1 MKKLTAGIFSILLG
15 MVAVNSADAAV
26 ASKGYVDSKVGANT
40 TSIETL
46 AQTVADNKTAAE
58 NLLNSYKET
67 NDAAVKANADAIAD
81 NKGLIQSNATAIGS
95 NTDAIAAE
103 KTARE
108 NADNAIK
115 ATIGTVAEGTTVVE
129 MISEAQTNAMYND
142 TAVRGLI
149 SGNAS
154 AIETLNGEQ
163 ETQDGRIAALET
175 SLAEG
180 GATANA
186 IAQALADAKSYSD
199 EKDEAQTAELQTYAD
214 TAETDAVASAKSYTD
229 TEIAKLTSTENGIL
243 KQANAYTDAEV
254 KELADG
260 QVKTNADAIADLDAA
275 YKAADTAL
283 DGKITEEATARKN
296 ADDAINATIGEV
308 TEGKTVVEMISDA
321 KAAATYNDTE
331 VRGLI
336 SGNADAI
343 DALETEQD
351 TQDAAIAT
359 AQAAAEAAQTQ
370 ADKGVADAAAAQ
382 ITANAAIPAPTAE
395 CSNPTNKCVLTYNNS
410 AYTWEVIE
418 RGTGEV
424 IE

>member
-26 ASKGYVDSKVGANT
+26 ASKGYVDSKVGENT
-40 TSIETL
+40 TSIATL

-67 NDAAVKANADAIAD
+67 NDAAVKANTDAIAE
-81 NKGLIQSNATAIGS
+81 NKELIQSNATAIGS

-108 NADNAIK
+108 SADNAIK
-115 ATIGTVAEGTTVVE
+115 ATIGTLPEGVKDVV
-129 MISEAQTNAMYND
+129 SY
-142 TAVRGLI
+142 
-149 SGNAS
+149 
-154 AIETLNGEQ
+154 IETESDTTALAGRV
-163 ETQDGRIAALET
+163 ETAESDIDALQA

-180 GATANA
+180 GTTANA

-199 EKDEAQTAELQTYAD
+199 EKDEVQTAELQTYAD

-254 KELADG
+254 KKLADG

-275 YKAADTAL
+275 YKAADATL

-308 TEGKTVVEMISDA
+308 AEGKTVVQMISDA

-382 ITANAAIPAPTAE
+382 ATANAAIPAPTAQ
-395 CSNPTNKCVLTYNNS
+395 CSNKGNKCVLVVGESGY
-410 AYTWEVIE
+410 AWEVIE
-418 RGTGEV
+418 RGTGET

>member
-26 ASKGYVDSKVGANT
+26 ASKDYVDTKVRANT

-46 AQTVADNKTAAE
+46 TQTVADNKTAAE
-58 NLLNSYKET
+58 KLVSDYKAE
-67 NDAAVKANADAIAD
+67 NDAKVTKNISDIATLTGLVGDNADAIAAQTQA
-81 NKGLIQSNATAIGS
+81 LAT
-95 NTDAIAAE
+95 E

-108 NADNAIK
+108 DADKAISDK
-115 ATIGTVAEGTTVVE
+115 IGTVAEGTTVVE
-129 MISEAQTNAMYND
+129 MISEAQTNATYDD

-154 AIETLNGEQ
+154 AIEALNGEQ
-163 ETQDGRIAALET
+163 DTQDGRIDALET

-186 IAQALADAKSYSD
+186 IAQALADANAYTDVEVK
-199 EKDEAQTAELQTYAD
+199 ELADGQVKTNADAIAAINNAD
-214 TAETDAVASAKSYTD
+214 T
-229 TEIAKLTSTENGIL
+229 GIL

-254 KELADG
+254 KKLADG

-283 DGKITEEATARKN
+283 DGKITEEATARESADN
-296 ADDAINATIGEV
+296 AISSKIGNV

-370 ADKGVADAAAAQ
+370 ADKGVADAATAQAAAEAAQ
-382 ITANAAIPAPTAE
+382 TTANAAIPAPTDE

-410 AYTWEVIE
+410 AYAWEVIE
-418 RGTGEV
+418 RATGET

>member
-26 ASKGYVDSKVGANT
+26 ASKGYVDSKVGENT
-40 TSIETL
+40 TSIQTL
-46 AQTVADNKTAAE
+46 TQTVAANKTAAE
-58 NLLNSYKET
+58 KLVSDYKAE
-67 NDAAVKANADAIAD
+67 NDAKVTKNTSDIATLTGLVGDNADAIAAQTQA
-81 NKGLIQSNATAIGS
+81 LAT
-95 NTDAIAAE
+95 E

-108 NADNAIK
+108 NADNAISEK
-115 ATIGTVAEGTTVVE
+115 IGTVDEGKTVVE
-129 MISEAQTNAMYND
+129 MISEAETSATYDD
-142 TAVRGLI
+142 TEVRGLI

-163 ETQDGRIAALET
+163 DTQDGRLDVLEA

-180 GATANA
+180 GDTANA
-186 IAQALADAKSYSD
+186 IAKALAD
-199 EKDEAQTAELQTYAD
+199 
-214 TAETDAVASAKSYTD
+214 
-229 TEIAKLTSTENGIL
+229 
-243 KQANAYTDAEV
+243 ANAYTDAEV
-254 KELADG
+254 KELAEG
-260 QVKTNADAIADLDAA
+260 AVAGNTAAIADLDAA

-308 TEGKTVVEMISDA
+308 AEGKTVVEMISDA

-359 AQAAAEAAQTQ
+359 AQAAAEAAQAQ

-382 ITANAAIPAPTAE
+382 ATANAAIPAPTEE
-395 CSNPTNKCVLTYNNS
+395 CSKPEYKCVLTYNNS